1 MIRLKKLS
9 ARFPSKG
16 IIIAFIILFVIAA
29 VLYNEKNFLTVNS
42 LANLLKKSS
51 TDGGLLAIGMT
62 FVLLIGGIDL
72 SVGSVLA
79 LSGVIAALVAPVNP
93 VLAILA
99 GLSIAL
105 LVGLLNG
112 LLVTRLQILP
122 FIATLATMMG
132 VRGIVYI
139 VTNQKSIP
147 ISDGGVFSSIANSS
161 FLHLTVPV
169 YVLFA
174 SVLVSMYIAR
184 NTRVGLAFYS
194 VGGNEEAARMMGLNV
209 NRVKII
215 AYLFSS
221 FFAGLNG
228 ILLASRLNAGQ
239 AVAAE
244 GWEMIAIAS
253 AVLGGTK
260 LTGGSG
266 KFSGT
271 FFGILTIGI
280 INTIFNYQGN
290 INTWWQNVIMGSLLL
305 FSVIIQSDVL
315 KVHKRVQ
322 FQSLSEIQ
330 K

>member
-1 MIRLKKLS
+1 MISLKKLS

-16 IIIAFIILFVIAA
+16 IIIAFIILFVTAA
-29 VLYNEKNFLTVNS
+29 VLYSEKNFLTVNS
-42 LANLLKKSS
+42 LANLLKKTS

-62 FVLLIGGIDL
+62 FVLLIGCIDL

-79 LSGVIAALVAPVNP
+79 LSGVVAAFVAPINP

-99 GLSIAL
+99 GLAAAL

-122 FIATLATMMG
+122 FIATLASMMG
-132 VRGIVYI
+132 IRGIVYI
-139 VTNQKSIP
+139 ITSQKSVSIN
-147 ISDGGVFSSIANSS
+147 DGGVFTSIANAS
-161 FLHLTVPV
+161 FMHLTVPV

-184 NTRVGLAFYS
+184 HTRVGLAFYS
-194 VGGNEEAARMMGLNV
+194 VGGNEEAARMMGLKV
-209 NRVKII
+209 NDVKVI
-215 AYLFSS
+215 AYLFSA
-221 FFAGLNG
+221 FFAGVNG
-228 ILLASRLNAGQ
+228 VLLASRLNAGQ

-271 FFGILTIGI
+271 LFGILTIGI

-315 KVHKRVQ
+315 KVRNRQRLQTAPEPSK
-322 FQSLSEIQ
+322 
-330 K
+330 